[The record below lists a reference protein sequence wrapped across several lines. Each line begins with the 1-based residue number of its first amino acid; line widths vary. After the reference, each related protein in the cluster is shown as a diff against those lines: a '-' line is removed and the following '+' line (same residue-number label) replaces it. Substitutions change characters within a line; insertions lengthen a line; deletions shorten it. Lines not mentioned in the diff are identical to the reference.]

1 MSRPSRASRALPA
14 LLGLAAVAVLALTW
28 VAVGPWGLAALV
40 AVALLPR
47 LRPVWSRLR
56 PRRPWRAGGL
66 AALLVALVAGG
77 LALLPHAWVPAVPG
91 PGLLVTPAYDGRP
104 AREQPLPGP
113 TAQQARP
120 DLPVDRA
127 GPVGDLPQT
136 DTAALGR
143 PGRGCAPVAA
153 DLRPPVLLCEPEQDG
168 PELALLD
175 PGAGPDPVSWTDLGA
190 LVGCPPVAAAASP
203 TSVVVVAGTRVLPV
217 RVAGRR
223 LVVDR
228 PVRLSAVLSGGDCAL
243 DVTVAADGAAWLRT
257 RSGRLVRVAPRVRRA
272 REAVDLRP
280 RGDDAAGGGLL
291 VAGAGAGVGAGG
303 GGALA
308 VAAHAGR
315 VTAVGTAAGTAVGT
329 AGSARGPRRRWER
342 DLGGDLGA
350 PALVDGRWLVVGLD
364 DGPRAVVVA
373 LDLRTGEEV
382 CRAAVFEDGAGRVSG
397 RPVALPG
404 AALLRNDHPGAAD
417 GDGLA
422 LLRLPGC
429 EVAWTDGAPSA
440 APVTVAAATGLAYV
454 VQRSWSPWLVPVTRL
469 AALDPWTGRQ
479 AFATRVATGLL
490 GAPAGAGA
498 ALGPHAAAY
507 VVVRGGLVRV
517 ADREAT
523 SSSPDGGGRL
533 RAR

>member
-1 MSRPSRASRALPA
+1 MLARSLPV
-14 LLGLAAVAVLALTW
+14 LLGLAAVGVLVLTW

-56 PRRPWRAGGL
+56 PHRPWRAGGL
-66 AALLVALVAGG
+66 GVVAAALVAGG

-104 AREQPLPGP
+104 AREQPLTGP
-113 TAQQARP
+113 TAEPGRP
-120 DLPVDRA
+120 DLPLDRS
-127 GPVGDLPQT
+127 GPVGDLPRT
-136 DTAALGR
+136 DAAALGR
-143 PGRGCAPVAA
+143 PGRSCAPVAT
-153 DLRPPVLLCEPEQDG
+153 DLRPLVLLCEPDEEG

-175 PGAGPDPVSWTDLGA
+175 PAAGPGPVAWADLGP
-190 LVGCPPVAAAASP
+190 LVGCAPVAAA
-203 TSVVVVAGTRVLPV
+203 TSATTVVVVAGTRSLPV
-217 RVAGRR
+217 RVEGRR
-223 LVVDR
+223 LVVGS
-228 PVRLSAVLSGGDCAL
+228 PVRLASAVSGGDCAV
-243 DVTVAADGAAWLRT
+243 DVQAADGVVWVRT
-257 RSGRLVRVAPRVRRA
+257 RSGRLVRVPPGARRA
-272 REAVDLRP
+272 RVGLDLRP
-280 RGDDAAGGGLL
+280 RGGDAVGGGLL
-291 VAGAGAGVGAGG
+291 ATGGGVGSGPG
-303 GGALA
+303 PGSLV

-315 VTAVGTAAGTAVGT
+315 VTAVETTGPGA
-329 AGSARGPRRRWER
+329 PRRRWEH
-342 DLGGDLGA
+342 DLGGGPGGGPGA
-350 PALVDGRWLVVGLD
+350 PALVDGRWLVVGLG
-364 DGPRAVVVA
+364 DGPRAAVVA
-373 LDLRTGEEV
+373 LDLRTGREV

-404 AALLRNDHPGAAD
+404 AALLRNDHPDAAD

-429 EVAWTDGAPSA
+429 EVAWTDGAPSV

-454 VQRSWSPWLVPVTRL
+454 VQRAWSPWLVPVTRL

-490 GAPAGAGA
+490 GAPVGAGA

-517 ADREAT
+517 ADREA
-523 SSSPDGGGRL
+523 GGL